1 MSFRA
6 FATRA
11 GPAAHVASRS
21 SRGNTMA
28 QSAAQG
34 LSAQATKIKELPDDG
49 VDDVIFASKY
59 GLRTIILN
67 RPKQLNSLNGSMI
80 RKIVP
85 RLIEWEKSDMANI
98 VLLKGA
104 GDRALC
110 AGGDVAALAKL
121 NQEGPDGWKKSAD
134 FFALEYKLM
143 HYIATYKK
151 PYVALM
157 DGVTMGGGVGLSMHA
172 PFRIATEKT
181 VFAMPETTI
190 GFFPDVGASFFL
202 PRLNGAMGTYLA
214 LTSDRLIGPN
224 VFYSGIATHYLH
236 STSLPDLEAH
246 LAELRFRDGDEMSR
260 KLAVINN
267 TLEEFCTGL
276 PYNQPIRPRGEVRK
290 IIDRCFN
297 KNNVADIVAALKEE
311 ATVPVDEQADSAVE
325 QTGAAVEGETGAPVE
340 EQTGVAVEEQ
350 TDAGSEQQ
358 SGVAVE
364 EQTNTA
370 MEEQSNAAVE
380 EQTDAAVEETGA
392 AVEGETGAPV
402 EEQKGVA
409 VEEQT
414 DAVEEQQSGVAV
426 EEQTN
431 TAMEE
436 QPNAAVEE
444 QTDAAVEETGAAT
457 EEEFDAASEDEM
469 DVAFLRE
476 QGKTAPRKNWK
487 AEAQKWAE
495 KTLSTLQQRSPTAVH
510 VALRQMRLGGDWDI
524 AETFKREHQIA
535 SKFMQHPDFTEG
547 VTALLV
553 HKTAPKWKFESLD
566 GVPASENIT
575 QPFFEYNEA
584 NQLQL
589 FTDRT
594 FSEYPHHDYG
604 VPTEKEVE
612 AVVKENSFTRGQIF
626 RTIVASRNGRQGVA
640 EVVTEI
646 LRRKTV
652 VDEERKA
659 RWVDDD
665 ELPISRL

>member
-1 MSFRA
+1 
-6 FATRA
+6 
-11 GPAAHVASRS
+11 
-21 SRGNTMA
+21 MA

-34 LSAQATKIKELPDDG
+34 LSAQATRIKELPDDG

-85 RLIEWEKSDMANI
+85 RMIEWEKSDMANI

-121 NQEGPDGWKKSAD
+121 NQEGPNGWKKSAD

-236 STSLPDLEAH
+236 STSLPDLEAR
-246 LAELRFRDGDEMSR
+246 LAELSFRDDDEMPR

-276 PYNQPIRPRGEVRK
+276 PYDQPIQLRGAIRK
-290 IIDRCFN
+290 TIDRCFS

-311 ATVPVDEQADSAVE
+311 ATVPVEE
-325 QTGAAVEGETGAPVE
+325 QTGATVEGETGTTVE
-340 EQTGVAVEEQ
+340 EQTAVAVEEQ

-364 EQTNTA
+364 EQTN
-370 MEEQSNAAVE
+370 AAVE
-380 EQTDAAVEETGA
+380 EQTDSAVEEQTGAAVEETGA
-392 AVEGETGAPV
+392 A
-402 EEQKGVA
+402 
-409 VEEQT
+409 
-414 DAVEEQQSGVAV
+414 
-426 EEQTN
+426 
-431 TAMEE
+431 M
-436 QPNAAVEE
+436 
-444 QTDAAVEETGAAT
+444 

-476 QGKTAPRKNWK
+476 QRKTAPKKNWK
-487 AEAQKWAE
+487 AKTQKWAE

-566 GVPASENIT
+566 GVPASENIA
-575 QPFFEYNEA
+575 QPFFEYNEEK
-584 NQLQL
+584 QLQL

-594 FSEYPHHDYG
+594 FSEYPHHTYG

-612 AVVKENSFTRGQIF
+612 AVVKENSFTRGKIF

-640 EVVTEI
+640 EVVNEI

-652 VDEERKA
+652 VDEEGKA

-665 ELPISRL
+665 ESPISRL

>member
-34 LSAQATKIKELPDDG
+34 LSAQATRIKELPDDG

-85 RLIEWEKSDMANI
+85 RMIEWEKSDMANI

-121 NQEGPDGWKKSAD
+121 NQEGPNGWKKSAD

-236 STSLPDLEAH
+236 STSLPDLEAR
-246 LAELRFRDGDEMSR
+246 LAELSFRDDDEMPR

-276 PYNQPIRPRGEVRK
+276 PYDQPFQLRGAIRK
-290 IIDRCFN
+290 TIDRCFS

-311 ATVPVDEQADSAVE
+311 ATVPVEE
-325 QTGAAVEGETGAPVE
+325 QTGATVEGETGTTVE
-340 EQTGVAVEEQ
+340 EQTAVAVEEQ

-364 EQTNTA
+364 EQTN
-370 MEEQSNAAVE
+370 AAVE
-380 EQTDAAVEETGA
+380 EQTDSAVEEQTGAAVEETGA
-392 AVEGETGAPV
+392 A
-402 EEQKGVA
+402 
-409 VEEQT
+409 
-414 DAVEEQQSGVAV
+414 
-426 EEQTN
+426 
-431 TAMEE
+431 M
-436 QPNAAVEE
+436 
-444 QTDAAVEETGAAT
+444 

-476 QGKTAPRKNWK
+476 QRKTAPKKNWK
-487 AEAQKWAE
+487 AKTQKWAE

-566 GVPASENIT
+566 GVPASENIA
-575 QPFFEYNEA
+575 QPFFEYNEEK
-584 NQLQL
+584 QLQL

-594 FSEYPHHDYG
+594 FSEYPHHTYG

-612 AVVKENSFTRGQIF
+612 AVVKENSFTRGKIF

-640 EVVTEI
+640 EVVNEI

-652 VDEERKA
+652 VDEEGKA

-665 ELPISRL
+665 ESPISRL

>member
-34 LSAQATKIKELPDDG
+34 LSAQATRIKELPDDG

-85 RLIEWEKSDMANI
+85 RMIEWEKSDMANI

-121 NQEGPDGWKKSAD
+121 NQEGPNGWKKSAD

-236 STSLPDLEAH
+236 STSLPDLEAR
-246 LAELRFRDGDEMSR
+246 LAELSFRDDDEMPR

-276 PYNQPIRPRGEVRK
+276 PYDQPIQLRGAVRK
-290 IIDRCFN
+290 TIDRCFS

-311 ATVPVDEQADSAVE
+311 ATVPVEEQVCSAVE
-325 QTGAAVEGETGAPVE
+325 QTGATVEGETGTTVE
-340 EQTGVAVEEQ
+340 EQTAVAVEEQ

-364 EQTNTA
+364 EQTN
-370 MEEQSNAAVE
+370 AAVE
-380 EQTDAAVEETGA
+380 EQTDSAVEEQTGAAVEETGA
-392 AVEGETGAPV
+392 A
-402 EEQKGVA
+402 
-409 VEEQT
+409 
-414 DAVEEQQSGVAV
+414 
-426 EEQTN
+426 
-431 TAMEE
+431 M
-436 QPNAAVEE
+436 
-444 QTDAAVEETGAAT
+444 

-476 QGKTAPRKNWK
+476 QRKTAPKKNWK
-487 AEAQKWAE
+487 AKTQKWAE

-566 GVPASENIT
+566 GVPASENIA
-575 QPFFEYNEA
+575 QPFFEYNEEK
-584 NQLQL
+584 QLQL

-594 FSEYPHHDYG
+594 FSEYPHHTYG

-612 AVVKENSFTRGQIF
+612 AVVKENSFTRGKIF

-640 EVVTEI
+640 EVVNEI

-652 VDEERKA
+652 VDEEGKA

-665 ELPISRL
+665 ESPISRL

>member
-34 LSAQATKIKELPDDG
+34 LSAQATRIKELPDDG

-85 RLIEWEKSDMANI
+85 RMIEWEKSDMANI

-121 NQEGPDGWKKSAD
+121 NQEGPNGWKKSVD

-236 STSLPDLEAH
+236 STSLPDLEAR
-246 LAELRFRDGDEMSR
+246 LAELSFRDDDEMPR

-276 PYNQPIRPRGEVRK
+276 PYDQPIQLRGAVRK
-290 IIDRCFN
+290 TIDRCFS

-311 ATVPVDEQADSAVE
+311 ATVPVEEQADSAVE
-325 QTGAAVEGETGAPVE
+325 QTGATVEGETGTTVE
-340 EQTGVAVEEQ
+340 EQTAVAVEEQ

-358 SGVAVE
+358 SGVSVE
-364 EQTNTA
+364 EQT
-370 MEEQSNAAVE
+370 NAAVE
-380 EQTDAAVEETGA
+380 EQTDSAVEEQTGAAVEETGA
-392 AVEGETGAPV
+392 A
-402 EEQKGVA
+402 
-409 VEEQT
+409 
-414 DAVEEQQSGVAV
+414 
-426 EEQTN
+426 
-431 TAMEE
+431 M
-436 QPNAAVEE
+436 
-444 QTDAAVEETGAAT
+444 

-476 QGKTAPRKNWK
+476 QRKTAPKKNWK
-487 AEAQKWAE
+487 AKTQKWAE

-566 GVPASENIT
+566 GVPASENIA
-575 QPFFEYNEA
+575 QPFFEYNEEK
-584 NQLQL
+584 QLQL

-594 FSEYPHHDYG
+594 FSEYPHHTYG

-612 AVVKENSFTRGQIF
+612 AVVKENSFTRGKIF

-640 EVVTEI
+640 EVVNEI

-652 VDEERKA
+652 VDEEGKA

-665 ELPISRL
+665 ESPISRL

>member
-34 LSAQATKIKELPDDG
+34 LSAQATRIKELPDDG

-85 RLIEWEKSDMANI
+85 RMIEWEKSDMANI

-121 NQEGPDGWKKSAD
+121 NQEGPNGWKKSAD

-236 STSLPDLEAH
+236 STSLPDLEAR
-246 LAELRFRDGDEMSR
+246 LAELSFRDDDEMPR

-276 PYNQPIRPRGEVRK
+276 PYDQPIQLRGAVRK
-290 IIDRCFN
+290 TIDRCFS

-311 ATVPVDEQADSAVE
+311 ATVPVEEQSDSAVE
-325 QTGAAVEGETGAPVE
+325 QTGATVEGETGTTVE
-340 EQTGVAVEEQ
+340 EQTAVAVEEQ

-364 EQTNTA
+364 EQTN
-370 MEEQSNAAVE
+370 AAVE
-380 EQTDAAVEETGA
+380 EQTG
-392 AVEGETGAPV
+392 
-402 EEQKGVA
+402 
-409 VEEQT
+409 
-414 DAVEEQQSGVAV
+414 
-426 EEQTN
+426 
-431 TAMEE
+431 
-436 QPNAAVEE
+436 AAVEE
-444 QTDAAVEETGAAT
+444 QTGAAVEEQTGAAV
-457 EEEFDAASEDEM
+457 EEEFDATSEDEM

-476 QGKTAPRKNWK
+476 QRKTAPKKNWK
-487 AEAQKWAE
+487 AKTQKWAE

-566 GVPASENIT
+566 GVPASENIA
-575 QPFFEYNEA
+575 QPFFEYNEEK
-584 NQLQL
+584 QLQL

-594 FSEYPHHDYG
+594 FSEYPHHTYG

-612 AVVKENSFTRGQIF
+612 AVVKENSFTRGKIF

-640 EVVTEI
+640 EVVNEI

-652 VDEERKA
+652 VDEEGKA

-665 ELPISRL
+665 ESPISRL